1 MSFTEAIS
9 SVFHNYAKFDGRARR
24 SEYWYWTL
32 FVMIINAV
40 LYGLTAVTTANSSSG
55 GSSSGFS
62 FVSVI
67 SMIWSLAI
75 LVPGLAVCWRR
86 LHDIGKSGA
95 YYFIILI
102 PLVGPILIVVWFATD
117 SQPGPNQYGP
127 NPKEPQPTVYY

>member
-102 PLVGPILIVVWFATD
+102 PLVGPILMLVWFATD
-117 SQPGPNQYGP
+117 SEPGPNQYGP
-127 NPKEPQPTVYY
+127 NPKEPQPTGYY

>member
-102 PLVGPILIVVWFATD
+102 PLVGPILMLVWFATD
-117 SQPGPNQYGP
+117 SEPGTNQYGP
-127 NPKEPQPTVYY
+127 NPKESQPTGNY

>member
-1 MSFTEAIS
+1 MSFKEAIS

-32 FVMIINAV
+32 FVMIINVV

-102 PLVGPILIVVWFATD
+102 PLVGPILMLVWFATD